1 MVEFYDGIFVAH
13 EYQLS
18 IILEWR
24 AVRKAERRLITFY
37 PFANKSVKKTFYC
50 LAANEGKDM
59 LGILEPCR
67 GGDEIPLRK
76 NEVVVGRS
84 EKNDVVLRFS
94 DISGKHCRLILSKGY
109 WYVEDLGSTNGTKVN
124 GFKTRDKRVDPDS
137 RISFAKHEY
146 YLRYDPIKNGSEGD
160 VPPETLDSN
169 VFEKSL
175 LERAGVS
182 KQVRSMPKTWE
193 IQRQKGSTL
202 EELEL
207 GGGKDYSNLTLDDIE
222 FDN

>member
-1 MVEFYDGIFVAH
+1 M
-13 EYQLS
+13 
-18 IILEWR
+18 
-24 AVRKAERRLITFY
+24 
-37 PFANKSVKKTFYC
+37 N
-50 LAANEGKDM
+50 
-59 LGILEPCR
+59 
-67 GGDEIPLRK
+67 
-76 NEVVVGRS
+76 
-84 EKNDVVLRFS
+84 
-94 DISGKHCRLILSKGY
+94 GY
-109 WYVEDLGSTNGTKVN
+109 
-124 GFKTRDKRVDPDS
+124 KTRDRRVDPDS
-137 RISFAKHEY
+137 RVSFAKHEY
-146 YLRYDPIKNGSEGD
+146 RLRYDPIENGAEGD

-193 IQRQKGSTL
+193 IQRQKGATL